1 MLLVARNV
9 SENAQPVQCQHR
21 YLRTLDPLLKKGNWT
36 PEEDQKLRQ
45 AVAFYGHAWIE
56 VASVIPGRNNE
67 QCRDRYS
74 ERLNPKNARGK
85 WTEEEDEKLLSAV
98 AELGDSTWKAISD
111 KVGTGRT
118 DNMVLCILF
127 KIFSCSPHSQCR
139 HRYQLLK
146 KRPSV
151 IHSQLPAEDGIVAPE
166 TASTAKKARRTRA
179 KKVTTTTTTTT
190 EPTAAAASATD
201 NPEAGPSTS
210 VSSGELVTS
219 KPKPRPRL
227 RKKMP
232 KEKTA
237 GTYTMITRMAGTYG
251 TTVPRAAGTHGTT
264 IPTTATTD
272 NVTNSASEDQNGS
285 GGGAAAFDTPPRD
298 WLDRHGVTF
307 TVTPQ
312 QPAPLTDCM
321 AFEFEAESS
330 PDNMPSG
337 PTSPSAMIAQPGITS
352 PTDLIDTASEVHA
365 MPTSTATVE
374 SVPSTTAA
382 GLTSMLHPP
391 IEASQPAAPNVIP
404 AFHSTST
411 ALNAAPTHWSIV
423 STLELTAS
431 TNGLAASPS
440 ASVSPSLT
448 RIRAEVDAS
457 AHDPIFGT
465 VTDAHDEALPS
476 LSASAP
482 ERVTERTAPGVAE
495 PVIIGNTPP
504 VTISKSRK
512 RSKPFEDGNTSSAAK
527 KKRSSHRA
535 KVRQVNHEDVE
546 SEGERANRDETAEIN
561 GTSDNGAG
569 KSVETFDG
577 EPGANAP
584 TDVGRNDNPP
594 RPRRSR
600 RQARAA
606 TMPTRRSTRN
616 KGRDNTSQVVGEV
629 DPLVQ
634 PSDLSELSASG
645 GE

>member
-1 MLLVARNV
+1 M
-9 SENAQPVQCQHR
+9 
-21 YLRTLDPLLKKGNWT
+21 
-36 PEEDQKLRQ
+36 
-45 AVAFYGHAWIE
+45 
-56 VASVIPGRNNE
+56 
-67 QCRDRYS
+67 
-74 ERLNPKNARGK
+74 
-85 WTEEEDEKLLSAV
+85 
-98 AELGDSTWKAISD
+98 
-111 KVGTGRT
+111 
-118 DNMVLCILF
+118 
-127 KIFSCSPHSQCR
+127 
-139 HRYQLLK
+139 
-146 KRPSV
+146 
-151 IHSQLPAEDGIVAPE
+151 
-166 TASTAKKARRTRA
+166 
-179 KKVTTTTTTTT
+179 
-190 EPTAAAASATD
+190 
-201 NPEAGPSTS
+201 
-210 VSSGELVTS
+210 
-219 KPKPRPRL
+219 
-227 RKKMP
+227 
-232 KEKTA
+232 
-237 GTYTMITRMAGTYG
+237 
-251 TTVPRAAGTHGTT
+251 
-264 IPTTATTD
+264 
-272 NVTNSASEDQNGS
+272 
-285 GGGAAAFDTPPRD
+285 
-298 WLDRHGVTF
+298 
-307 TVTPQ
+307 
-312 QPAPLTDCM
+312 
-321 AFEFEAESS
+321 
-330 PDNMPSG
+330 
-337 PTSPSAMIAQPGITS
+337 
-352 PTDLIDTASEVHA
+352 
-365 MPTSTATVE
+365 
-374 SVPSTTAA
+374 
-382 GLTSMLHPP
+382 
-391 IEASQPAAPNVIP
+391 
-404 AFHSTST
+404 
-411 ALNAAPTHWSIV
+411 NAAPTHWSIV